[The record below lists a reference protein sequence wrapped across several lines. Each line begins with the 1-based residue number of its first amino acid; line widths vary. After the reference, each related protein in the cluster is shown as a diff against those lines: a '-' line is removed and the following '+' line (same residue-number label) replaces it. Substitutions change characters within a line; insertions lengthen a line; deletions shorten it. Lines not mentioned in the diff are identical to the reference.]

1 MKKALLSILLLAGA
15 VYLFGVWLPPASVS
29 TASIAASAPVE
40 AEPLADPSWQQVK
53 EKGCLVIGVDDAF
66 PPMTFLDESGQ
77 LTGLDIEL
85 AKEVCD
91 ALGIRAEFQ
100 PISWDEKE
108 ALLQDGSIDC
118 IWSGLSITPE
128 RETKMCFSQPYLIT
142 KISVLSSTNVW
153 IPYFSYLPYYR
164 IGVQPSSAAWEM
176 LNSVEDYEIF
186 LPNVTPLETYA
197 EGLESFA
204 QGTLDTVIVDETYAN
219 YQAAQMPANYYLLP
233 FDFGDDLYA
242 VGFRLSD
249 EALAQQVND
258 TLQAFIADGTAYEIA
273 EKWLAAEKII
283 IP

>member
-15 VYLFGVWLPPASVS
+15 VYLFGVWLPPASVP

-85 AKEVCD
+85 AQEVCD
-91 ALGIRAEFQ
+91 ALGIHAEFQ

-219 YQAAQMPANYYLLP
+219 YQATQMPANYYLLP

-273 EKWLAAEKII
+273 KKWLAAEKII